1 MNTMQTHQWQ
11 SCLKQTQKSR
21 NTCWWVIIT
30 TCPLST
36 YCLHSLTMDHP
47 YALGNIPAHAQYTV
61 PQGMGL
67 SESDLWPALTADQVH
82 TQTCGL
88 HVSQVIVCSYVTNG
102 LPWWQ
107 ECMLGWGV
115 EGEGVSMKCC
125 TIWLSS
131 SWRNG
136 WSPDRVIH
144 IWIKMFV
151 CLYAGRCKLQVSV
164 WPRNLTFGLILI
176 THCHWDMRK
185 MLCSLQ

>member
-1 MNTMQTHQWQ
+1 
-11 SCLKQTQKSR
+11 
-21 NTCWWVIIT
+21 
-30 TCPLST
+30 
-36 YCLHSLTMDHP
+36 MDHP
-47 YALGNIPAHAQYTV
+47 YALGTYMYTWYSTTRDGV
-61 PQGMGL
+61 
-67 SESDLWPALTADQVH
+67 ESVEWIWPLTADQVH

-164 WPRNLTFGLILI
+164 WPRDLTFGFILI

>member
-1 MNTMQTHQWQ
+1 MSYAWLTA
-11 SCLKQTQKSR
+11 LKQKQAVPVGPHHHLSPLY
-21 NTCWWVIIT
+21 I
-30 TCPLST
+30 LST
-36 YCLHSLTMDHP
+36 FINHGPPLRT
-47 YALGNIPAHAQYTV
+47 GQYTCTCSV
-61 PQGMGL
+61 NSTRDGV
-67 SESDLWPALTADQVH
+67 EWIWPLTDDQVH

-88 HVSQVIVCSYVTNG
+88 HVSQVIVCSYV
-102 LPWWQ
+102 PWWQ

-125 TIWLSS
+125 IIWRSS

-164 WPRNLTFGLILI
+164 WPRDLTFGFILI